1 MQPLNFPGY
10 TFRFKNRQNKELIF
24 DIVRKKFMVL
34 TPEEWVRQH
43 VVHYLHVDKQYPL
56 SLINVEKQIILNGL
70 KKRYDIVV
78 FNSDG
83 SIHILVECKAPH
95 IRITQE
101 TFDQIARYN
110 FNLNATHLMV
120 TNGLAHYSCQMLF
133 DEEKYRFLKEIP
145 EFSR

>member
-1 MQPLNFPGY
+1 MQPLQFPSYNF
-10 TFRFKNRQNKELIF
+10 RLKNKQNKPFIF
-24 DIVRKKFMVL
+24 DPVRKKFVWL

-43 VVHYLHVDKQYPL
+43 VLNYLVLDKKYPI
-56 SLINVEKQIILNGL
+56 SHINIEKQIVVKGL

-83 SIHILVECKAPH
+83 SIHLLVECKAPKVK
-95 IRITQE
+95 INQN

-110 FNLNATHLMV
+110 FNLDATFLMV
-120 TNGLAHYSCQMLF
+120 TNGLQHFYCQMRIK
-133 DEEKYRFLKEIP
+133 EEKYEFLREIP